1 MQDYNE
7 RELKNKIDAF
17 LTRKLSERLGSPLG
31 FKADYLDRTK
41 AVAALL
47 LTHSRTSARIRGLS
61 PFRKEHPVSG
71 SASRYLAT

>member
-1 MQDYNE
+1 MRDYNE
-7 RELKNKIDAF
+7 TELKNKIDAF
-17 LTRKLSERLGSPLG
+17 LTRKLSERLGSSLR

-47 LTHSRTSARIRGLS
+47 LPHSRTSARIRGLS
-61 PFRKEHPVSG
+61 PFRKENPVSG